1 MFIIKN
7 RKIFYIFSAIL
18 LITSIVSFFVW
29 GLELGIDFKGGSVI
43 EVRYTDSKPDTTLI
57 QKNISDLAKTLDL
70 GAYVLQSV
78 GDTDYSIK
86 SRLVTDMERQQ
97 IENAF
102 SNNGAIKTELKKVNS
117 IGPLI
122 GKEAAQK
129 AIISIILVILCIVLF
144 ITFAFRKVSKPVQ
157 SWKYGLMAIVALA
170 HDVIIPTGFFSV
182 LGHFKGY
189 EVDTLFVTALLVI
202 LGFSI
207 HDTIVVYDRIRE
219 NLSNSLKANDKKDFE
234 TIVGESVRQTFV
246 RSVNTSMTT
255 ILALVVLFFLG
266 PEATH
271 HFALALIKIGE
282 PCAGDLLVIRVYLV
296 ISEEIGFAGIGTYCP
311 GAKTDHRHP
320 SWRRYHLVSLGYR
333 PTLIVVGYWS

>member
-1 MFIIKN
+1 MWITKN
-7 RKIFYIFSAIL
+7 RKIFYTLSLIL
-18 LITSIVSFFVW
+18 VIISIASLFTW

-43 EVRYTDSKPDTTLI
+43 EIRYIDSRPDSALI
-57 QKNISDLAKTLDL
+57 QKNISAMAEEISL

-86 SRLVTDMERQQ
+86 SRLVSDIERQQ

-102 SNNGAIKTELKKVNS
+102 SDNGSIQTELKKVNS

-170 HDVIIPTGFFSV
+170 HDIIIPVGIFSV
-182 LGHFKGY
+182 LGHYLSY
-189 EVDTLFVTALLVI
+189 ETDTLFVTALLVI

-219 NLSNSLKANDKKDFE
+219 NLSDSNKKNDKKTFE
-234 TIVGESVRQTFV
+234 TIVGESVNQTIM
-246 RSVNTSMTT
+246 RSINTSLTT
-255 ILALVVLFFLG
+255 ALALVVLYFLG
-266 PEATH
+266 PEATN
-271 HFALALIKIGE
+271 HFALTLIIG
-282 PCAGDLLVIRVYLV
+282 VI
-296 ISEEIGFAGIGTYCP
+296 IGTYSSIFI
-311 GAKTDHRHP
+311 A
-320 SWRRYHLVSLGYR
+320 SALLVTIEKLQNKS
-333 PTLIVVGYWS
+333 SK

>member
-7 RKIFYIFSAIL
+7 RKIFYIFSIVL
-18 LITSIVSFFVW
+18 LVTSVVSLFVW
-29 GLELGIDFKGGSVI
+29 GLQLGIDFKGGSVI
-43 EVRYTDSKPDTTLI
+43 EVRYTDTKPDANLI
-57 QKNISDLAKTLDL
+57 EKNIAELSKSIDL

-86 SRLVTDMERQQ
+86 SRLVTDKERQQ
-97 IENAF
+97 IQDAF
-102 SNNGAIKTELKKVNS
+102 SNNGAINTELKRVNS

-144 ITFAFRKVSKPVQ
+144 ITFAFRGVSKPVQ
-157 SWKYGLMAIVALA
+157 SWKYGLMAIIALA
-170 HDVIIPTGFFSV
+170 HDVIIPAGVFSI
-182 LGHFKGY
+182 LGHFYGY

-219 NLSNSLKANDKKDFE
+219 NLSISHKMNDKKSFE
-234 TIVGESVRQTFV
+234 TIVGESVSQTFV
-246 RSVNTSMTT
+246 RSVNTSMST
-255 ILALVVLFFLG
+255 ILALVVLYFLG

-271 HFALALIKIGE
+271 HFALALIIGV
-282 PCAGDLLVIRVYLV
+282 AVGTYSSIFIASALLVTIDK
-296 ISEEIGFAGIGTYCP
+296 FQKKA
-311 GAKTDHRHP
+311 
-320 SWRRYHLVSLGYR
+320 
-333 PTLIVVGYWS
+333 

>member
-1 MFIIKN
+1 MWIIKN
-7 RKIFYIFSAIL
+7 RRIFYIFSGIL
-18 LITSIVSFFVW
+18 ILASLVSLAVW
-29 GLELGIDFKGGSVI
+29 GLQVGIDFKGGSVI
-43 EVRYTDSKPDTTLI
+43 EVSYTETKPAADLI
-57 QKNISDLAKTLDL
+57 EKNISAVAQSIDL
-70 GAYVLQSV
+70 GAYTLQSV

-86 SRLVTDMERQQ
+86 SRLVTDKERQEIQ
-97 IENAF
+97 DAF
-102 SNNGAIKTELKKVNS
+102 SDNGAIKMDVKRVSS

-122 GKEAAQK
+122 GAESAQK

-170 HDVIIPTGFFSV
+170 HDVIIPTGVFSA

-219 NLSNSLKANDKKDFE
+219 NLSISNKMNDKKDFE

-246 RSVNTSMTT
+246 RSINTSMTT
-255 ILALVVLFFLG
+255 ILALFVLYFLG
-266 PEATH
+266 PVATQ
-271 HFALALIKIGE
+271 HFSLALIIGVFTGTYSSIFI
-282 PCAGDLLVIRVYLV
+282 ASALLVTIEKWQRK
-296 ISEEIGFAGIGTYCP
+296 A
-311 GAKTDHRHP
+311 
-320 SWRRYHLVSLGYR
+320 
-333 PTLIVVGYWS
+333 

>member
-7 RKIFYIFSAIL
+7 RKIFYIFSFVLIATSLISL
-18 LITSIVSFFVW
+18 LVW
-29 GLELGIDFKGGSVI
+29 GLQLGIDFKGGSVI
-43 EVRYTDSKPDTTLI
+43 EVRYTESRPDAEMIRNNMATLAG
-57 QKNISDLAKTLDL
+57 QISL
-70 GAYVLQSV
+70 GNYVLQSV

-86 SRLVTDMERQQ
+86 SRLVTDAERQQ
-97 IENAF
+97 IEKAF
-102 SNNGAIKTELKKVNS
+102 SNNGAIKTELKRVNS

-157 SWKYGLMAIVALA
+157 SWKYGLMAIIALA
-170 HDVIIPTGFFSV
+170 HDVIIPAGAFSI

-219 NLSNSLKANDKKDFE
+219 NLSHSNRDRDRKSFE
-234 TIVGESVRQTFV
+234 IIVGESVSQTFV
-246 RSVNTSMTT
+246 RSVNTSMST
-255 ILALVVLFFLG
+255 ILALVVLYFLG
-266 PEATH
+266 PEATK
-271 HFALALIKIGE
+271 HFSLALIIGV
-282 PCAGDLLVIRVYLV
+282 AVGTYSSIFIASALLVTI
-296 ISEEIGFAGIGTYCP
+296 EKWQKKG
-311 GAKTDHRHP
+311 
-320 SWRRYHLVSLGYR
+320 
-333 PTLIVVGYWS
+333 

>member
-7 RKIFYIFSAIL
+7 RVIFYIFSGIL
-18 LITSIVSFFVW
+18 ILASLISLAVW
-29 GLELGIDFKGGSVI
+29 GLQMGIDFKGGSVI
-43 EVRYTDSKPDTTLI
+43 EVRYTDTKPDSQMI
-57 QKNISDLAKTLDL
+57 QKNISDLSKTIDL
-70 GAYVLQSV
+70 GTYVLQSV

-86 SRLVTDMERQQ
+86 SRLVTDAERQQ
-97 IENAF
+97 IQNAF
-102 SNNGAIKTELKKVNS
+102 SNNGAIKTELKRVNS

-170 HDVIIPTGFFSV
+170 HDVIIPAGVFSV
-182 LGHFKGY
+182 LGHYLSY

-219 NLSNSLKANDKKDFE
+219 NLSHSNRDNDKKSFE
-234 TIVGESVRQTFV
+234 IIVGESVSQTFV
-246 RSVNTSMTT
+246 RSINTSMST
-255 ILALVVLFFLG
+255 ILALVVLYFLG
-266 PEATH
+266 PEATK
-271 HFALALIKIGE
+271 HFSLALIIGV
-282 PCAGDLLVIRVYLV
+282 AVGTYSSIFIASALLVTIEKFQKRV
-296 ISEEIGFAGIGTYCP
+296 
-311 GAKTDHRHP
+311 
-320 SWRRYHLVSLGYR
+320 
-333 PTLIVVGYWS
+333 

>member
-7 RKIFYIFSAIL
+7 RKIFYILSAVL
-18 LITSIVSFFVW
+18 LIASITSLFVW
-29 GLELGIDFKGGSVI
+29 GLELGIDFKGGSAI
-43 EVRYTDSKPDTTLI
+43 EVRYTDTKLDQATI
-57 QKNISDLAKTLDL
+57 EKNISALATEISL
-70 GAYVLQSV
+70 GSYILQSV

-86 SRLVTDMERQQ
+86 SRLVSDKERQQ

-102 SNNGAIKTELKKVNS
+102 SNNGANKIELKKVNS

-170 HDVIIPTGFFSV
+170 HDVIIPTGVFSI

-219 NLSNSLKANDKKDFE
+219 NLSDSIRANDKKSFE
-234 TIVGESVRQTFV
+234 MVVGESVRQTFV

-255 ILALVVLFFLG
+255 ILALIVLYFLG
-266 PEATH
+266 PEATK
-271 HFALALIKIGE
+271 HFSLALIIG
-282 PCAGDLLVIRVYLV
+282 V
-296 ISEEIGFAGIGTYCP
+296 GIGTYSSIFI
-311 GAKTDHRHP
+311 A
-320 SWRRYHLVSLGYR
+320 SALLVTIEKFQNK
-333 PTLIVVGYWS
+333 PNK

>member
-7 RKIFYIFSAIL
+7 RKIFYIISTVLIL
-18 LITSIVSFFVW
+18 TSIISLFIW
-29 GLELGIDFKGGSVI
+29 KLELGIDFKGGSVI
-43 EVRYTDSKPDTTLI
+43 EIRYTDTLPDSNMI
-57 QKNISDLAKTLDL
+57 EKNVSTVASEISL
-70 GAYVLQSV
+70 GNYVLQPV
-78 GDTDYSIK
+78 GETDYSIK
-86 SRLVTDMERQQ
+86 SRLISDKERQQ

-122 GKEAAQK
+122 GAEAAQK

-170 HDVIIPTGFFSV
+170 HDVIIPTGVFSI

-219 NLSNSLKANDKKDFE
+219 NLSISIKENDKKDFE

-246 RSVNTSMTT
+246 RSINTSMTT
-255 ILALVVLFFLG
+255 ILALFVLYFLG
-266 PEATH
+266 PEATR
-271 HFALALIKIGE
+271 HFSLALIIGV
-282 PCAGDLLVIRVYLV
+282 A
-296 ISEEIGFAGIGTYCP
+296 IGTYSSIFI
-311 GAKTDHRHP
+311 A
-320 SWRRYHLVSLGYR
+320 SALLVTIEKFQKR
-333 PTLIVVGYWS
+333 V

>member
-7 RKIFYIFSAIL
+7 RKIFYIFSGIL
-18 LITSIVSFFVW
+18 LVISIVSLFVW
-29 GLELGIDFKGGSVI
+29 KLELGIDFKGGSVI
-43 EVRYTDSKPDTTLI
+43 EVRYVDTRPDSALV
-57 QKNISDLAKTLDL
+57 QKNMSNLADTINL
-70 GAYVLQSV
+70 GNYVLQSV

-86 SRLVTDMERQQ
+86 TRLVSDKERQM

-102 SNNGAIKTELKKVNS
+102 SNNGEIKTELKKVNS

-129 AIISIILVILCIVLF
+129 AIISIILVIICIILF

-157 SWKYGLMAIVALA
+157 SWKYGLMAVLALA
-170 HDVIIPTGFFSV
+170 HDVIIPTGVFSI

-219 NLSNSLKANDKKDFE
+219 NLSHSIQDNDKKSFE
-234 TIVGESVRQTFV
+234 TIVGESVNQTMI
-246 RSVNTSMTT
+246 RSVNTSLTT
-255 ILALVVLFFLG
+255 ALALVVLYFLG
-266 PEATH
+266 PEATK
-271 HFALALIKIGE
+271 HFSLALIIG
-282 PCAGDLLVIRVYLV
+282 VV
-296 ISEEIGFAGIGTYCP
+296 IGTYSSIFI
-311 GAKTDHRHP
+311 ASALLVTIEKYQNKT
-320 SWRRYHLVSLGYR
+320 
-333 PTLIVVGYWS
+333 VVIKK

>member
-7 RKIFYIFSAIL
+7 RRIFYIFSAIL
-18 LITSIVSFFVW
+18 ILTSIASLFVW

-43 EVRYTDSKPDTTLI
+43 EIRYVDARPDATVI
-57 QKNISDLAKTLDL
+57 QNNISALAKSIDL

-86 SRLVTDMERQQ
+86 TRLVSDQERQQ
-97 IENAF
+97 IESAF
-102 SNNGAIKTELKKVNS
+102 SNNGFIKTELKKVNS

-170 HDVIIPTGFFSV
+170 HDVIIPTGVFSI

-219 NLSNSLKANDKKDFE
+219 NLSVSLKENNKKDFE
-234 TIVGESVRQTFV
+234 TIVGESVKQTFV
-246 RSVNTSMTT
+246 RSINTSMTT
-255 ILALVVLFFLG
+255 ILALFVLYFLG
-266 PEATH
+266 PEATR
-271 HFALALIKIGE
+271 HFSLALIIGV
-282 PCAGDLLVIRVYLV
+282 A
-296 ISEEIGFAGIGTYCP
+296 IGTYSSIFI
-311 GAKTDHRHP
+311 A
-320 SWRRYHLVSLGYR
+320 SALLV
-333 PTLIVVGYWS
+333 TIEKFQKKA

>member
-7 RKIFYIFSAIL
+7 RKIFYIFSTIL
-18 LITSIVSFFVW
+18 IVTSLASLFVW
-29 GLELGIDFKGGSVI
+29 GLQVGIDFKGGSVV
-43 EVRYTDSKPDTTLI
+43 EVRYTDSKPDASLI
-57 QKNISDLAKTLDL
+57 QKNISDLSKNIDL

-86 SRLVTDMERQQ
+86 SRLVTDKERQQ
-97 IENAF
+97 IQDAF
-102 SNNGAIKTELKKVNS
+102 SNNGAVKIEVKRVSS

-122 GKEAAQK
+122 GKESAQK

-170 HDVIIPTGFFSV
+170 HDVIIPTGAFSI
-182 LGHFKGY
+182 LGHFYGY

-219 NLSNSLKANDKKDFE
+219 NLGISHKMNDKKTFE

-246 RSVNTSMTT
+246 RSINTSMST
-255 ILALVVLFFLG
+255 ILALVVLYFLG
-266 PEATH
+266 PEATK
-271 HFALALIKIGE
+271 HFSLALIIGI
-282 PCAGDLLVIRVYLV
+282 AVGTYSSIFIASALLVTIEKWQKKQEPVKR
-296 ISEEIGFAGIGTYCP
+296 
-311 GAKTDHRHP
+311 
-320 SWRRYHLVSLGYR
+320 
-333 PTLIVVGYWS
+333 